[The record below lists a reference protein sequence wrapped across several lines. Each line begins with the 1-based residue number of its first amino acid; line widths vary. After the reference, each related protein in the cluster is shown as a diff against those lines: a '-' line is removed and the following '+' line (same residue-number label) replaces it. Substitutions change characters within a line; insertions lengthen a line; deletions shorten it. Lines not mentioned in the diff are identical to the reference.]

1 MPFIVRADERVAD
14 FLAPGISREW
24 ILPPNRLADGRLS
37 VEILSMTTG
46 TRYLVPTSGDELAWL
61 QVLDGETT
69 LDGQPTDRFIV
80 TMLARGASAELSTNA
95 DATVLVCRVPHAID
109 YDPALPLNTVR
120 RIDWSTEP
128 VLNSEH
134 DTRQRIYLASTGL
147 WGTEAVKGEM
157 IMYPSGASGAAHHH
171 EGAEHFQFIVSG
183 AGTAVLAGDEIALN
197 TGDFLYNFENELH
210 SFFNDTDTDMVFV
223 EFFVPGESR
232 TVWPPEV
239 NVCGWQP
246 TGTDIKGRVAA
257 RELSYHVHGEGD
269 V

>member
-109 YDPALPLNTVR
+109 YDR
-120 RIDWSTEP
+120 
-128 VLNSEH
+128 
-134 DTRQRIYLASTGL
+134 
-147 WGTEAVKGEM
+147 
-157 IMYPSGASGAAHHH
+157 
-171 EGAEHFQFIVSG
+171 
-183 AGTAVLAGDEIALN
+183 
-197 TGDFLYNFENELH
+197 
-210 SFFNDTDTDMVFV
+210 
-223 EFFVPGESR
+223 
-232 TVWPPEV
+232 
-239 NVCGWQP
+239 
-246 TGTDIKGRVAA
+246 
-257 RELSYHVHGEGD
+257 HVHQSAQTDLHRKAPNQKPYPAQKNQIGCSGSP
-269 V
+269 